1 MPQVFATPTTT
12 AISSQVQQLA
22 NDGTTGTMVT
32 PTLDSSGAAS
42 KLSLFGPPA
51 VAGSAVTGLQSSGYA
66 NSAVTRGQVVGT
78 LATYA
83 TTATPASIATLTTQE
98 VTLTPSIGTN
108 PVWTVTTTDIL
119 VLNKP
124 TSQVGLGYGNVRY
137 SSATTIGLT
146 FNNISGVTLTP
157 TATQIYGVTALRGVT
172 SGGTVSAASGTSIT
186 ITPTAVITKTTAEQ
200 QFTLTG
206 AAVGQLLI
214 VNKPTSQ
221 AGLDIVGMRVVS
233 NNLIGITYGNFGA
246 GTLTPTSTEAYT
258 VLSTFGLDAAST
270 LLTFQGAVVGAQAV
284 PTVTT
289 AEVTI
294 TSGNFA
300 TQDQV
305 VGISKPTLQAG
316 LMTASGRLSGSTTM
330 AALFVNPTA
339 VTLTP
344 TQAEVLTA
352 TIQRQNPV
360 APLIVYQVTLTPTSV
375 ATLTTAEQTF
385 VVTGLVAGSPV
396 WVNKPSVQPG
406 LGIVG
411 ARVSSANNLAINF
424 LNTTAGTLTP
434 VSEVYTIGNFQM
446 PIDTTTA
453 NSWIQQTVPALTNT
467 ETLANA
473 TRAGMVAIG
482 AMAGS

>member
-1 MPQVFATPTTT
+1 M
-12 AISSQVQQLA
+12 
-22 NDGTTGTMVT
+22 
-32 PTLDSSGAAS
+32 
-42 KLSLFGPPA
+42 
-51 VAGSAVTGLQSSGYA
+51 
-66 NSAVTRGQVVGT
+66 
-78 LATYA
+78 
-83 TTATPASIATLTTQE
+83 
-98 VTLTPSIGTN
+98 
-108 PVWTVTTTDIL
+108 
-119 VLNKP
+119 
-124 TSQVGLGYGNVRY
+124 
-137 SSATTIGLT
+137 
-146 FNNISGVTLTP
+146 TLTP

-186 ITPTAVITKTTAEQ
+186 ITPAAVITKTTAEQ

-233 NNLIGITYGNFGA
+233 NNLIGITYGNFTA

-270 LLTFQGAVVGAQAV
+270 LLTFQGAVVGTQAV
-284 PTVTT
+284 PTITT

-316 LMTASGRLSGSTTM
+316 LMTASGRMPTSTTM

-344 TQAEVLTA
+344 TTSEVLTA